1 GPDPCWAVGTRVLPP
16 SPPLGRGTPEPSLTD
31 PTVGRVFLR
40 DSACPPAASGSVM
53 EWSDDWR
60 RGWAMLRGPGV
71 LFASWVLHDIE
82 EALAFPSTTEH
93 LAVLTGIDVLRM
105 NTKQSVAAIGLVGAV
120 LARAGGRGPSTPGA
134 SPLSRY
140 AVAGLEGHVF
150 THLMASGLLRR
161 YTAGVITAVPVMWP
175 GAAFA
180 RRELAAAGRPLDSAE
195 WRRGGMVMAAVAL
208 SAHGAVR
215 VDWSARIRSRR
226 SNRTSRSRV
235 RRSSAG
241 GGAG

>member
-1 GPDPCWAVGTRVLPP
+1 
-16 SPPLGRGTPEPSLTD
+16 
-31 PTVGRVFLR
+31 
-40 DSACPPAASGSVM
+40 
-53 EWSDDWR
+53 
-60 RGWAMLRGPGV
+60 MLRGPGV

-93 LAVLTGIDVLRM
+93 LAELTGIDALRM
-105 NTKQSVAAIGLVGAV
+105 NTKQSAAAIGLVGAV
-120 LARAGGRGPSTPGA
+120 LACAGVRGAKTHGA
-134 SPLSRY
+134 SPLYRY

-150 THLMASGLLRR
+150 THLMASVLLRR
-161 YTAGVITAVPVMWP
+161 YTAGAITAVPVMWP

-195 WRRGGMVMAAVAL
+195 WRYGGMVMAAVAL
-208 SAHGAVR
+208 SAHCAVR

-235 RRSSAG
+235 RGSSAG
-241 GGAG
+241 GGVG

>member
-1 GPDPCWAVGTRVLPP
+1 
-16 SPPLGRGTPEPSLTD
+16 
-31 PTVGRVFLR
+31 
-40 DSACPPAASGSVM
+40 M
-53 EWSDDWR
+53 
-60 RGWAMLRGPGV
+60 MRGPGV

-82 EALAFPSTTEH
+82 EALTFPSTTEH
-93 LAVLTGIDVLRM
+93 LAELTGIDVLRM
-105 NTKQSVAAIGLVGAV
+105 NTKQSAAAIGLVGAV
-120 LARAGGRGPSTPGA
+120 LACAGVRGAKTHGA
-134 SPLSRY
+134 SPLYRY

-150 THLMASGLLRR
+150 THLVASVLLRR

-180 RRELAAAGRPLDSAE
+180 RRELAAVGRPLDNAE

-208 SAHGAVR
+208 SAHCAVR

-226 SNRTSRSRV
+226 SNRTSRPRA

>member
-1 GPDPCWAVGTRVLPP
+1 
-16 SPPLGRGTPEPSLTD
+16 
-31 PTVGRVFLR
+31 
-40 DSACPPAASGSVM
+40 M
-53 EWSDDWR
+53 
-60 RGWAMLRGPGV
+60 MRGPGV

-82 EALAFPSTTEH
+82 EALTFPSTTGH
-93 LAVLTGIDVLRM
+93 LAELTGIDALRM
-105 NTKQSVAAIGLVGAV
+105 NTKQSAAAIGLVGAV
-120 LARAGGRGPSTPGA
+120 LACAGVRGAKTHGA
-134 SPLSRY
+134 SPLYRY

-150 THLMASGLLRR
+150 THLVASVLLRR

-180 RRELAAAGRPLDSAE
+180 RRELAAVGRPLDNAE

-208 SAHGAVR
+208 SAHCAVR

-226 SNRTSRSRV
+226 SNRTSRPRA